1 MYKIVEKLCVV
12 FCGTGVSS
20 LTQQLAS
27 SLTQQLASRPLEWSV
42 IPWTTT

>member
-1 MYKIVEKLCVV
+1 MYKMVEKLCVMYW
-12 FCGTGVSS
+12 GTRV
-20 LTQQLAS
+20 S